1 MSDKEKR
8 EFSAIL
14 QQYKE
19 KLSGNK
25 KASRQ
30 FLVDVGII
38 TPKGNL
44 RKPYKHLT
52 LCIPQEQA

>member
-1 MSDKEKR
+1 VSEKEKK

-19 KLSGNK
+19 KLSGDK
-25 KASRQ
+25 EASRQ
-30 FLVDVGII
+30 FLIDAGII
-38 TPKGNL
+38 TQKGNL
-44 RKPYKHLT
+44 RGPYRHLT